1 MTQNTASL
9 TDHAERLLAHSRLI
23 LPKGEAPH
31 PLVLLLH
38 GCGGAQP
45 YLADY
50 AAAAVEAGVAALI
63 VDSFAPRGISRL
75 NAHATVC
82 TGLRLRG
89 VERAMDVF
97 ALLAWAQTRADI
109 DAERIALAGWSHGGW
124 TAMEAYARPP
134 ATLAHHLDQVRAVIT
149 VYPYAGPLALTAKR
163 GWGGRKPQVFGVLA
177 EADQVVGTI
186 APEAAFRRLSA
197 DGLNVETLR
206 LAGATHAFDD
216 AHASDPRT
224 RHDPA
229 HTAACL
235 AFFIEALKQSLK

>member
-1 MTQNTASL
+1 M
-9 TDHAERLLAHSRLI
+9 
-23 LPKGEAPH
+23 
-31 PLVLLLH
+31 LLH
-38 GCGGAQP
+38 GCGGVQP

-50 AAAAVEAGVAALI
+50 AAAAVEAGVAALV

-89 VERAMDVF
+89 VERARDVF
-97 ALLAWAQTRADI
+97 ALLAWARTHTPI

-124 TAMEAYARPP
+124 TAMEAFARPP
-134 ATLAHHLDQVRAVIT
+134 ATLAHHLDQVRSVFT
-149 VYPYAGPLALTAKR
+149 VYPYAGPLALTARR

-177 EADQVVGTI
+177 EADQVVGTK
-186 APEAAFRRLSA
+186 APEAAFKRLSA
-197 DGLNVETLR
+197 DGLSVELLR

-224 RHDPA
+224 RHDPV
-229 HTAACL
+229 HTAACR
-235 AFFIEALKQSLK
+235 AFFVDALRQSLG

>member
-1 MTQNTASL
+1 MSVSQASPVGAASL
-9 TDHAERLLAHSRLI
+9 IAHAKLV
-23 LPKGEAPH
+23 LPQGEGPH
-31 PLVLLLH
+31 PLVMLLH
-38 GCGGAQP
+38 GCGGVQP

-50 AAAAVEAGVAALI
+50 AAAAVEAGVAVLI

-97 ALLAWAQTRADI
+97 ALLAWARSQAHI

-124 TAMEAYARPP
+124 TAMEAFTRPP
-134 ATLAHHLDQVRAVIT
+134 GTLAHLLDPVRAVIT
-149 VYPYAGPLALTAKR
+149 VYPYAGPFALTARR
-163 GWGGRKPQVFGVLA
+163 GWGGRKPRVFGVIA
-177 EADQVVGTI
+177 GADQVVGTK

-229 HTAACL
+229 HTAACR
-235 AFFIEALKQSLK
+235 AFFVEALKKSLG

>member
-1 MTQNTASL
+1 MSVSQASPVGAATL
-9 TDHAERLLAHSRLI
+9 FAHAKLV
-23 LPKGEAPH
+23 LPKGAGPH

-38 GCGGAQP
+38 GCGGVQP

-50 AAAAVEAGVAALI
+50 AAAAVEAGAAALI

-89 VERAMDVF
+89 VERARDVF
-97 ALLAWAQTRADI
+97 AFLAWARTQAHI

-124 TAMEAYARPP
+124 TIMEAFARPP
-134 ATLAHHLDQVRAVIT
+134 AALAHHLDQVRSVIA
-149 VYPYAGPLALTAKR
+149 VYPYAGPLALTARR

-177 EADQVVGTI
+177 EADQVVGTR

-197 DGLNVETLR
+197 DGLNVELLR

-229 HTAACL
+229 HTAACR
-235 AFFIEALKQSLK
+235 AFFVEALKQSLG

>member
-9 TDHAERLLAHSRLI
+9 TAHAERLLAHSRLI

-97 ALLAWAQTRADI
+97 ALLAWAQT
-109 DAERIALAGWSHGGW
+109 
-124 TAMEAYARPP
+124 
-134 ATLAHHLDQVRAVIT
+134 
-149 VYPYAGPLALTAKR
+149 
-163 GWGGRKPQVFGVLA
+163 
-177 EADQVVGTI
+177 
-186 APEAAFRRLSA
+186 LSA
-197 DGLNVETLR
+197 SPSP
-206 LAGATHAFDD
+206 AGAMAAGRPWRPTPARRRRWPNC
-216 AHASDPRT
+216 ST
-224 RHDPA
+224 RCAP
-229 HTAACL
+229 
-235 AFFIEALKQSLK
+235 